1 MGNSASYEQQVNSY
15 TGNLNTQ
22 HTDLDLSMK
31 RIEAE
36 ADRVIGIILMRHYND
51 REALCKQIAYHKVDE
66 LSQFF
71 PTEVINNVRYK
82 LGVNANVTNATMERN
97 RQNVCRDI
105 VNFYLKK
112 INLITNIQKEV
123 PNCLNMEQE
132 IYRNLT
138 QKLESNR
145 LNNQDSLAVYE
156 KLEKFNKDI
165 KKRYDL
171 IEREIER
178 IRLAKNMTE
187 LDAIARTTNTILS
200 DTNKIC
206 KIHENELFQ
215 YSDRAGQF
223 QEKRNVEVASD
234 IRRETQRQESFLA
247 SYAIPPTENMVE
259 RNLQPQLQQTMIPPM
274 SPVLSPRTYVAPP
287 IPLSPQRTIV
297 QTSPQIMRSV
307 IFPLPPIRTVVQPT
321 IMQPTIMQPTIM
333 QPTIMQPTIM
343 QQREVRDVIQ
353 EYPVHERIVRRPV
366 TVSHEFIDEKPAVA
380 VPPSTPIVVTP
391 VPVVAPVVAPVVPPV
406 VAPVEQSI
414 PVAQFPERSN
424 TAVVTK
430 TTVAPQK
437 QITVRADSVRRVGN
451 TIHVKNP
458 SKVEVTRIIPKER
471 VEVSR
476 VIEPRTVRV
485 ERTVIPKKTSVVAV
499 NTSEPIRG
507 VPVKALKNFVAQS
520 PSELTVRAG
529 QPLTY
534 LGSSA
539 QNWSKVRTHQGVEGY
554 IPHNIIGQ

>member
-1 MGNSASYEQQVNSY
+1 MGNSASYESEVNKY
-15 TGNLNTQ
+15 TTNLNTQ
-22 HTDLDLSMK
+22 QTDLDLSMK

-36 ADRVIGIILMRHYND
+36 ADRIIGIILMRHYND
-51 REALCKQIAYHKVDE
+51 REALCKQIGYHKVDE
-66 LSQFF
+66 LSNFF
-71 PTEVINNVRYK
+71 HNETLNGVRYK

-223 QEKRNVEVASD
+223 QERRNVEVASD
-234 IRRETQRQESFLA
+234 MRRETDRQQSFLA

-259 RNLQPQLQQTMIPPM
+259 RNRQPQVQQIQQTIIPPM

-333 QPTIMQPTIM
+333 RPTIMQPAVM

-366 TVSHEFIDEKPAVA
+366 TVSQEFVDENPVVA
-380 VPPSTPIVVTP
+380 VPPPTPIVVTP
-391 VPVVAPVVAPVVPPV
+391 VPVVAPVVSPV
-406 VAPVEQSI
+406 VASVEQSI

-458 SKVEVTRIIPKER
+458 SKVEVTRIIPKDR

-476 VIEPRTVRV
+476 VIEPRTVRI
-485 ERTVIPKKTSVVAV
+485 ERTVIPRKTSLVAV

>member
-1 MGNSASYEQQVNSY
+1 MGNSASYETQVNQY
-15 TGNLNTQ
+15 NNNLNTQ

-36 ADRVIGIILMRHYND
+36 ADRIIGIIMMRKYND

-66 LSQFF
+66 LSNFF
-71 PTEVINNVRYK
+71 PTETLNGVRYK
-82 LGVNANVTNATMERN
+82 LGITEVPQNAAMERN
-97 RQNVCRDI
+97 RQNACRDI

-145 LNNQDSLAVYE
+145 LNNADSLAVYE

-165 KKRYDL
+165 KNRYNL

-206 KIHENELFQ
+206 KIHENELFS
-215 YSDRAGQF
+215 YSDRAEQYQG
-223 QEKRNVEVASD
+223 KRNTEVATD
-234 IRRETQRQESFLA
+234 LKREADRQQSFLA
-247 SYAIPPTENMVE
+247 SYAVPPSD
-259 RNLQPQLQQTMIPPM
+259 MIPPLSPAGFKDFPQTYI
-274 SPVLSPRTYVAPP
+274 SPVSSTLSQRSFVAP
-287 IPLSPQRTIV
+287 IPLSPQRTVV
-297 QTSPQIMRSV
+297 QSMASP
-307 IFPLPPIRTVVQPT
+307 PPAVRTVVSPRTVVQPAVV
-321 IMQPTIMQPTIM
+321 QPTVV
-333 QPTIMQPTIM
+333 
-343 QQREVRDVIQ
+343 QQREVRHIIQ

-366 TVSHEFIDEKPAVA
+366 TVSKEFIDE
-380 VPPSTPIVVTP
+380 TPIPKVVVSPPAP
-391 VPVVAPVVAPVVPPV
+391 VVREIETVVAPPVV
-406 VAPVEQSI
+406 ESI
-414 PVAQFPERSN
+414 PVVQFPE
-424 TAVVTK
+424 VTTKK
-430 TTVAPQK
+430 TVIKSKPK
-437 QITVRADSVRRVGN
+437 VGLKEVNIRADSIRRVGN

-458 SKVEVTRIIPKER
+458 SKIDVRHVVPKE

-485 ERTVIPKKTSVVAV
+485 EKTVLPRKAV
-499 NTSEPIRG
+499 RIDAVEPVKG
-507 VPVKALKNFVAQS
+507 VPVKSVKSFVAKT
-520 PSELTVRAG
+520 PNELSVRVG
-529 QPLTY
+529 EPLTY
-534 LGSSA
+534 MGSSPNGWA
-539 QNWSKVRTHQGVEGY
+539 KVKNHTGVVGY
-554 IPHNIIGQ
+554 VPNNLLSQ